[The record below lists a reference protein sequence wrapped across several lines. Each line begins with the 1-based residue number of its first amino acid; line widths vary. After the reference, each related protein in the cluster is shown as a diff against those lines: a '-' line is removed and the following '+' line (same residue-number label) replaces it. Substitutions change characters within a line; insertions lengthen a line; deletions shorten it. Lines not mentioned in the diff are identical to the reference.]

1 MISFCNKLSIWKQC
15 CFHSCFRTHRAT
27 VVSPS
32 LFWTNTISYS
42 LCRKT
47 AAERRRDRTSPGGQ
61 AEAHRG
67 HPATGAPNWGR
78 WLLRIKPFRW
88 QQLRFWRRMRRNAQR
103 SSWGPSHC
111 SYTRLVPYSFC
122 SLFKNKIFILRL
134 RLFLLFK
141 IYKVYMFNG
150 LGCVIVFV
158 HINCRFVKRLYI
170 IRSVT

>member
-1 MISFCNKLSIWKQC
+1 MIPFYYKLSTRKQC
-15 CFHSCFRTHRAT
+15 CFHSCLRTHSPT

-32 LFWTNTISYS
+32 LFRTNIISYS

-88 QQLRFWRRMRRNAQR
+88 QQFRFRRRMRRNAQR

-122 SLFKNKIFILRL
+122 SLVQNKTFILRL
-134 RLFLLFK
+134 RLCLLLK
-141 IYKVYMFNG
+141 YIKCTMFNG
-150 LGCVIVFV
+150 LGVW
-158 HINCRFVKRLYI
+158 
-170 IRSVT
+170 